1 MNTNRFQSPEE
12 IYELQIEHLRAQY
25 EHLKFMQ
32 KYHSWMMNEV
42 AEPRVSQ
49 LHGTIIDKVNDA
61 LKDLNKLI
69 ETLQPASLSDIHS
82 FHSAS
87 D

>member
-1 MNTNRFQSPEE
+1 
-12 IYELQIEHLRAQY
+12 
-25 EHLKFMQ
+25 
-32 KYHSWMMNEV
+32 MMNEV
-42 AEPRVSQ
+42 NEPRVSH

-82 FHSAS
+82 
-87 D
+87 